1 MRGSE
6 RRAEERPRTAG
17 RALVSGPHRLGRF
30 FTQRR
35 QRPRPIVA
43 WLNCSDGRLPGRRSS
58 KLRPSAARVKRGP
71 SGGLRRERYLSRRFP
86 SCKDLQLCNLRAE
99 LQNLAIRIS
108 KHSYRVRGQFSGM
121 SNHQFSIILNRNTM
135 SANTRTPS
143 RAARCCDIGIPA
155 IVRRGSFA
163 LPVQQVKLNQVDLSQ
178 VSIE

>member
-35 QRPRPIVA
+35 QRPQPIVA
-43 WLNCSDGRLPGRRSS
+43 WLHCSDGRQPGRRSS
-58 KLRPSAARVKRGP
+58 KLRPSAAGGP
-71 SGGLRRERYLSRRFP
+71 SGGLRRERYLSRRVP
-86 SCKDLQLCNLRAE
+86 SCKDLQPCNLRAE
-99 LQNLAIRIS
+99 LQTLAIGIS
-108 KHSYRVRGQFSGM
+108 KHSCRVRGRFSGM
-121 SNHQFSIILNRNTM
+121 SNHKFSIILNRNTM

>member
-35 QRPRPIVA
+35 QRPQPIVA
-43 WLNCSDGRLPGRRSS
+43 WLHCSDGRLPGRRSS

-86 SCKDLQLCNLRAE
+86 SCKDLQLCNLRAKQLCSSATCVQSCKI
-99 LQNLAIRIS
+99 LQSEFQSILIACADSFPECRITN
-108 KHSYRVRGQFSGM
+108 FLL
-121 SNHQFSIILNRNTM
+121 F
-135 SANTRTPS
+135 
-143 RAARCCDIGIPA
+143 
-155 IVRRGSFA
+155 
-163 LPVQQVKLNQVDLSQ
+163 
-178 VSIE
+178 